1 MMSSCFSVQPGDVMK
16 DGKLRVAVIGA
27 GHLGEFHAQ
36 KYAAHPDVE
45 LVGVVDVLPDR
56 LREMAARYQT
66 GAYTDYHDVLH
77 SVDAVSLAVPTERHF
92 DVGRDVLDADVHM
105 LIEKPITYDSRHADI
120 LVDIARRRGLVLQ
133 VGHVERFN
141 PAVVRME
148 SLARNPVFI
157 ECQRLHLFTPRGT
170 DVDVVLDLMIHD
182 LDIVLHMVGA
192 PVKELNAVGMRVI
205 TGKTDI
211 CSVRLIFENGVVAN
225 LTASRVSGTTVRKIR
240 VFQPNE
246 YLSADCLKRE
256 FTITPLK
263 APDTDADSRPFISCN
278 KTKFPG
284 SDPLADEINAF
295 ITAVRAG
302 TEPAVT
308 GEDGRDAL
316 RAALAVIAL
325 INKGCTSFES
335 LC

>member
-1 MMSSCFSVQPGDVMK
+1 MK
-16 DGKLRVAVIGA
+16 EGKMRVAVIGA
-27 GHLGEFHAQ
+27 GHLGEFHTQ
-36 KYAAHPDVE
+36 KYAAHPDVD
-45 LVGVVDVLPDR
+45 LVGVVDIIPDR
-56 LREMAARYQT
+56 VREVADRYQT
-66 GAYTDYHDVLH
+66 GAYMDYREILG
-77 SVDAVSLAVPTERHF
+77 SVHAVSLAVPTERHF
-92 DVGRDVLDADVHM
+92 DVGRDVLDAGVHL
-105 LIEKPITYDSRHADI
+105 LIEKPITYDIHHADI
-120 LVDIARRRGLVLQ
+120 LIDIARERSLVLQ

-148 SLARNPVFI
+148 SLARSPVFI

-182 LDIVLHMVGA
+182 LDIVLHTVGA
-192 PVKELNAVGMRVI
+192 PVKEMNAVGMSVI

-211 CSVRLIFENGVVAN
+211 GNARLIFENGAVAN
-225 LTASRVSGTTVRKIR
+225 LTASRVSSNTVRKIR

-263 APDTDADSRPFISCN
+263 APDTDADSRPFISSN

-302 TEPAVT
+302 TKPVVT

-316 RAALAVIAL
+316 RAALAVIGL
-325 INKGCTSFES
+325 INKGCTSFEA

>member
-1 MMSSCFSVQPGDVMK
+1 MK
-16 DGKLRVAVIGA
+16 EGKLRVAVIGA
-27 GHLGEFHAQ
+27 GHLGGFHTQ

-56 LREMAARYQT
+56 VREVADRSQT
-66 GAYTDYHDVLH
+66 RAYLDYHDILDA
-77 SVDAVSLAVPTERHF
+77 VDAVSLAVPTERHF
-92 DVGRDVLDADVHM
+92 EVGREVLDAGVHL
-105 LIEKPITYDSRHADI
+105 LIEKPITYDVDHAGI
-120 LVDIARRRGLVLQ
+120 LVDIARKRGLVLQ

-141 PAVVRME
+141 PAVVKME
-148 SLARNPVFI
+148 SLTRKPVFI
-157 ECQRLHLFTPRGT
+157 ECRRLHLFTPRGT

-182 LDIVLHMVGA
+182 LDIVMHIVGA
-192 PVKELNAVGMRVI
+192 PLKELNAVGMSVV

-211 CSVRLIFENGVVAN
+211 ADTRLIFDNGAVAN
-225 LTASRVSGTTVRKIR
+225 LTASRVSSTTVRKIR

-256 FTITPLK
+256 FSITPLQ
-263 APDTDADSRPFISCN
+263 APDTGADSRPFISSN

-295 ITAVRAG
+295 VTAVRTG
-302 TEPAVT
+302 TEPVVT

-316 RAALAVIAL
+316 RAALAVIGL